1 MIIVKINNLNK
12 TAHFNFIS
20 FLKQFGELPDEVA
33 VEIEKIVK
41 RKEFPK
47 KHILLKKGKV
57 CNYLYFVEKGLARNY
72 FEEGDKELTNDIML
86 EGDLLVS
93 FSSFI
98 SREPSIE
105 TIELLEDSVL
115 YAIHYDDLQKLYKNF
130 PVMEHIG
137 RMIAEHHYNA
147 LSTKSYR
154 LKFSNTT
161 ERYQYL
167 FENKIEIVKRVP
179 IGIIAS
185 YLGMSIETLSRIRS
199 KQD

>member
-1 MIIVKINNLNK
+1 LEKK
-12 TAHFNFIS
+12 THLSFIS
-20 FLKQFGELPDEVA
+20 FLEQFGDLPTDLVIA
-33 VEIEKIVK
+33 IEQVLQKM
-41 RKEFPK
+41 EFPK

-57 CNYLYFVEKGLARNY
+57 CSHLYFIEKGLARNF
-72 FEEGDKELTNDIML
+72 FEEEDKELTNDIVL
-86 EGDLLVS
+86 EGELLVS

-98 SREPSIE
+98 SRTASLE

-115 YAIHYDDLQKLYKNF
+115 YAIQYDDLQTLYNTF
-130 PVMEHIG
+130 PIMERIG
-137 RMIAEHHYNA
+137 RMIAEHHYNSLA
-147 LSTKSYR
+147 MKSYR
-154 LKFSNTT
+154 LKFSNSS

-199 KQD
+199 K

>member
-1 MIIVKINNLNK
+1 MDKSTHLS
-12 TAHFNFIS
+12 FIS
-20 FLKQFGELPDEVA
+20 FLEQFGALPEDVSTA
-33 VEIEKIVK
+33 IERVMQSM
-41 RKEFPK
+41 EFPK

-57 CNYLYFVEKGLARNY
+57 CNYLYFIQKGLARNY
-72 FEEGDKELTNDIML
+72 FEEENKELTNDIVL
-86 EGDLLVS
+86 EGEILVS

-98 SREPSIE
+98 SRKPSIE

-115 YAIHYDDLQKLYKNF
+115 LAIHYDDLQNLYQQF
-130 PVMEHIG
+130 PMMERFG
-137 RMIAEHHYNA
+137 RMIAEHHYNSLA
-147 LSTKSYR
+147 MKSYR
-154 LKFSNTT
+154 LKFSNSS

-199 KQD
+199 K

>member
-1 MIIVKINNLNK
+1 LILVKISKLNK
-12 TAHFNFIS
+12 IKHLSVIS
-20 FLKQFGELPDEVA
+20 FLSQFTELTENA
-33 VEIEKIVK
+33 ILAIENKVQK
-41 RKEFPK
+41 MELPK

-57 CNYLYFVEKGLARNY
+57 CNYFYFVEKGLARNF
-72 FEEGDKELTNDIML
+72 FEEDGRELTNDIVL
-86 EGDLLVS
+86 EGELLIS

-98 SREPSIE
+98 SRQPSME

-115 YAIHYDDLQKLYKNF
+115 YAIHYDDLQQLYKTY
-130 PVMEHIG
+130 PALEHTG
-137 RMIAEHHYNA
+137 RMIAEHYYNS
-147 LSTKSYR
+147 LSTKNYR

-161 ERYQYL
+161 ERYEHL
-167 FENKIEIVKRVP
+167 FNTKIEIVKRVP